1 MIDLD
6 MGTEP
11 RVLSGPEPTE
21 LERAFAEER
30 EQAEQNVTRSQHFIA
45 MRQAAMG
52 IAAHAIRY
60 EAQRDDLQS
69 RRSRFTSEGFSEEH
83 RKLRTER
90 DQVRRELI
98 SKYEAAEA
106 KLRYLGSPANADQLL
121 EDRGEPVDARD
132 ASRMALEVS
141 LADKLAPEQ
150 FVEKVIDAAQQRDRP
165 LLAVLLPLAH
175 HYATE
180 PRFGPHV
187 GHLQQAIGLGE
198 EARLTSRTR
207 TKAVA
212 GEVADQSRTALRAY
226 MVHVDKNGATER
238 VELETVYGHRLPNWL
253 SLLGPLAPEPE
264 GEDR

>member
-1 MIDLD
+1 MVDLD
-6 MGTEP
+6 MSTEP

-45 MRQAAMG
+45 MRQAALG

-60 EAQRDDLQS
+60 EAQRDDLERQ
-69 RRSRFTSEGFSEEH
+69 RSRFTSDGFSEEH

-98 SKYEAAEA
+98 AKYEAAEA
-106 KLRYLGSPANADQLL
+106 KLRYLGSPANADQLF

-175 HYATE
+175 HHYSTE
-180 PRFGPHV
+180 ARFGSV
-187 GHLQQAIGLGE
+187 IGHLQQAISLGE
-198 EARLTSRTR
+198 EARQTSRTR
-207 TKAVA
+207 TKATA
-212 GEVADQSRTALRAY
+212 GKIADQCRRALKAY
-226 MVHVDKNGATER
+226 ITHVDKNGATER

-253 SLLGPLAPEPE
+253 ALLGALAPEPD
-264 GEDR
+264 GED

>member
-6 MGTEP
+6 MSTEP

-21 LERAFAEER
+21 LERTFTDER
-30 EQAEQNVTRSQHFIA
+30 EQAEQNVTRSQHFVA
-45 MRQAAMG
+45 MRQAALG

-60 EAQRDDLQS
+60 EAQCDDLDG

-90 DQVRRELI
+90 DQLRRELI
-98 SKYEAAEA
+98 SEYEAAEA
-106 KLRYLGSPANADQLL
+106 KFRYLGSPANADQLF

-141 LADKLAPEQ
+141 LADKLGPEQ

-175 HYATE
+175 HYSTE
-180 PRFGPHV
+180 ARFGSV
-187 GHLQQAIGLGE
+187 IGHLQQAINLGE
-198 EARLTSRTR
+198 EARQTSRTR
-207 TKAVA
+207 TKATA
-212 GEVADQSRTALRAY
+212 GKIADQCRTALRAY
-226 MVHVDKNGATER
+226 MAHVDKHCATER
-238 VELETVYGHRLPNWL
+238 VELETVHGHRLPNWL
-253 SLLGPLAPEPE
+253 ALLGPLAPEPE
-264 GEDR
+264 GED